1 MSSCRATDHRVCSSR
16 LLSFGAP
23 THVRRNPLR
32 RTAYYGSAC
41 TNCSLMARL
50 GSADV
55 AARTGLRVL
64 RVGLGSYPI
73 GLRVATLHYARY
85 GGSDPKRCYRR
96 QRRSVEPVPADRA
109 DGWRTGDRHR
119 LCRPRCR
126 LCGGSALQPN
136 PQPGRLASP
145 TAWSILTD
153 QDGHRCVRLC
163 AAGVLGGQPWNQPS
177 QECVLASRLKCQ
189 LARSGRSP
197 QGPHR

>member
-73 GLRVATLHYARY
+73 GLRVATLHHARY
-85 GGSDPKRCYRR
+85 GGSDPKRCYQR

-145 TAWSILTD
+145 TASPSSPIRTATD
-153 QDGHRCVRLC
+153 VCGMP
-163 AAGVLGGQPWNQPS
+163 AGVLGGQPWNQPS